1 MRSKLQ
7 AIAQTFVKQVGEDLS
22 RYTFVFPNHRAGV
35 FFRKYLSQ
43 SVDRPMFAPRV
54 MSINECFAELSDLQV
69 SDQLTLLLHLY
80 SIYQD
85 IRPNAEELERF
96 IYWGKMML
104 ADFSEIDNHLISHV
118 DTLFASVIDLH
129 NIDEHY
135 AYLSD
140 NQRRA
145 LTHFWGEYIDSDK
158 HHPNGELHQRFLHT
172 WDLLYPL
179 YTTLRERLKQRGL
192 AYEGMLHREVIEKWK
207 DIPLERFR
215 EQYVFL
221 GFNALTA
228 SETQLMLRLQE
239 MGKADFYFD
248 YDGPFLSDLQNKAS
262 MFMEENLRQFRSR
275 YDVSEPASSSD
286 LPGELDITLIS
297 VSSTVGEAHEVHR
310 ILSAM
315 DNSKGN
321 ELVRTAVVLP
331 DEQLLIPLLNAFPE
345 NISKINVTM
354 GYPLRAMSL
363 YAIVAYPDKTLVP
376 MPETASLFIE
386 QMRSVLLTKRN
397 DENAEGVYQ
406 LCKVLDRLEVA
417 LTTFTNIAFTVK
429 DIEQL
434 FKMLTQELAIPYA
447 GEPLDGLQVMGVLE
461 TRALDFDTII
471 ITGFNDDLYPG
482 HARSNSFI
490 PYALRHGF
498 GLPTPERQDAIFAY
512 NFYRMLSHAQK
523 VWLITNS
530 TTDYQH
536 SGEVS
541 RYLQQLRLQY
551 GLEIKEKLI
560 ANQLVASANTECRV
574 VEKDSRVQQ
583 LSTLSASAL
592 KIYLRCQKR
601 FYYKYIEH
609 YEEPNL
615 DDDVIVSEATLGNV
629 LHAVM
634 QHLYEPYVGRMV
646 AASDVE
652 KLLEY
657 VNDDIHWFAL
667 PALADLGGDQL
678 AARVVQTYVNK
689 VLTYDYKQAPFEYI
703 ASESHY
709 KRQFKTATKEFM
721 LHGFVDRIDRKV
733 DMVRV
738 VDYKTGGA
746 ELVFSTMAEV
756 FGRSKTNED
765 VGFEIRGEGKK
776 DVLQTLF
783 YCWLL
788 NDKYDQLAPYLYAVR
803 KMTDC
808 DAKTFV
814 YRKKTDEPLV
824 WNEEV
829 QQKFENELYALLDEI
844 FNLELPY
851 HPAKDKKTCDN
862 CAFVQ
867 ICNT

>member
-1 MRSKLQ
+1 MRSKLH

-179 YTTLRERLKQRGL
+179 YATLRERLKQRGL
-192 AYEGMLHREVIEKWK
+192 AYEGMLHREVIENWK
-207 DIPLERFR
+207 DIPEERFR

-228 SETQLMLRLQE
+228 SETQLMLLLQE

-248 YDGPFLSDLQNKAS
+248 YDSLFLRDPHNKAS

-275 YDVSEPASSSD
+275 YNVPEPATN
-286 LPGELDITLIS
+286 LAVPGKLDITLIS
-297 VSSTVGEAHEVHR
+297 VSSTVGEVHEVHR
-310 ILSAM
+310 ILSTM
-315 DNSKGN
+315 DNSKGD

-363 YAIVAYPDKTLVP
+363 YAIVAYPDKILVP

-386 QMRSVLLTKRN
+386 QMRGVLLSQRN

-406 LCKVLDRLEVA
+406 LCKVLDRLDVA
-417 LTTFTNIAFTVK
+417 LTTFTNIAFNVK

-434 FKMLTQELAIPYA
+434 FKMLTHELAIPYV

-482 HARSNSFI
+482 HTRSNSFI

-498 GLPTPERQDAIFAY
+498 GLPTSERQDAIFAY

-530 TTDYQH
+530 ATDYQH

-551 GLEIKEKLI
+551 GLEIKQKVI
-560 ANQLVASANTECRV
+560 ANQLVVSTNTECRV

-583 LSTLSASAL
+583 LSKLSASAL
-592 KIYLRCQKR
+592 KTYLRCQKR

-634 QHLYEPYVGRMV
+634 QQLYEPFVGRMV

-657 VNDDIHWFAL
+657 VNDDIYWFAL
-667 PALADLGGDQL
+667 PALADLEGDQL
-678 AARVVQTYVNK
+678 AARVVQTYVNNI
-689 VLTYDYKQAPFEYI
+689 LTYDYKQAPFEYI

-709 KRQFKTATKEFM
+709 QRQFKTATKEFL
-721 LHGFVDRIDRKV
+721 LHGFVDRIDRQV
-733 DMVRV
+733 DVVRV

-746 ELVFSTMAEV
+746 ELVFPTMAEV

-765 VGFEIRGEGKK
+765 IGFEIRGEGKK

-788 NDKYDQLAPYLYAVR
+788 NDKYDALAPYLYAVR
-803 KMTDC
+803 KMTDF

-824 WNEEV
+824 WNEEL
-829 QQKFENELYALLDEI
+829 QQEFENELYALLEEI
-844 FNLELPY
+844 VNLELPY

>member
-179 YTTLRERLKQRGL
+179 YTTLRERLKQRGI
-192 AYEGMLHREVIEKWK
+192 AYEGMLHREVIENWK
-207 DIPLERFR
+207 DIPEERFR

-228 SETQLMLRLQE
+228 SETQLMLLLQE

-248 YDGPFLSDLQNKAS
+248 YDSPFLRDPQNKAS
-262 MFMEENLRQFRSR
+262 MFMDENLRQFRSR
-275 YDVSEPASSSD
+275 YNVPEPAANVD
-286 LPGELDITLIS
+286 VLGELDITLIS
-297 VSSTVGEAHEVHR
+297 VSSTVGEVHEVHR
-310 ILSAM
+310 ILSTM
-315 DNSKGN
+315 DNSKGD

-345 NISKINVTM
+345 NISKVNVTM

-363 YAIVAYPDKTLVP
+363 YAIVAYPDKVLVP

-386 QMRSVLLTKRN
+386 QMRGVLLSQRN

-406 LCKVLDRLEVA
+406 LCKVLDRLDVA
-417 LTTFTNIAFTVK
+417 LTTFTNIAFNVK

-434 FKMLTQELAIPYA
+434 FKMLTQELAIPYV

-490 PYALRHGF
+490 PYTLRHGF
-498 GLPTPERQDAIFAY
+498 GLPTSERQDAIFAY

-530 TTDYQH
+530 ATDYQH

-551 GLEIKEKLI
+551 GLEIKEKVI
-560 ANQLVASANTECRV
+560 ANQLVVSTNTECRV
-574 VEKDSRVQQ
+574 IEKDSRVQQ
-583 LSTLSASAL
+583 LSKLSASAL
-592 KIYLRCQKR
+592 KTYLRCQKR

-634 QHLYEPYVGRMV
+634 QQLYEPFVGRMV

-667 PALADLGGDQL
+667 SALADLEGDQL
-678 AARVVQTYVNK
+678 AARVVQTYVNN
-689 VLTYDYKQAPFEYI
+689 VLTYDYKQAPFEYL

-709 KRQFKTATKEFM
+709 QRQFKTSTKEFL
-721 LHGFVDRIDRKV
+721 LHGFVDRIDRQV
-733 DMVRV
+733 DVVRV

-746 ELVFSTMAEV
+746 ELVFPTMAEV
-756 FGRSKTNED
+756 FGRNKTNED
-765 VGFEIRGEGKK
+765 TGFEIRGEGKK

-788 NDKYDQLAPYLYAVR
+788 NDKYDALAPYLYAVR
-803 KMTDC
+803 KMTDF

-824 WNEEV
+824 WKSGLTRFSRNPDSFIV
-829 QQKFENELYALLDEI
+829 NSSQGGGF
-844 FNLELPY
+844 
-851 HPAKDKKTCDN
+851 KDTW
-862 CAFVQ
+862 VLSQ
-867 ICNT
+867 

>member
-1 MRSKLQ
+1 
-7 AIAQTFVKQVGEDLS
+7 
-22 RYTFVFPNHRAGV
+22 
-35 FFRKYLSQ
+35 
-43 SVDRPMFAPRV
+43 
-54 MSINECFAELSDLQV
+54 
-69 SDQLTLLLHLY
+69 
-80 SIYQD
+80 
-85 IRPNAEELERF
+85 
-96 IYWGKMML
+96 
-104 ADFSEIDNHLISHV
+104 
-118 DTLFASVIDLH
+118 
-129 NIDEHY
+129 
-135 AYLSD
+135 
-140 NQRRA
+140 
-145 LTHFWGEYIDSDK
+145 
-158 HHPNGELHQRFLHT
+158 
-172 WDLLYPL
+172 
-179 YTTLRERLKQRGL
+179 
-192 AYEGMLHREVIEKWK
+192 
-207 DIPLERFR
+207 
-215 EQYVFL
+215 
-221 GFNALTA
+221 
-228 SETQLMLRLQE
+228 
-239 MGKADFYFD
+239 
-248 YDGPFLSDLQNKAS
+248 
-262 MFMEENLRQFRSR
+262 MEENLRQFRSR

-315 DNSKGN
+315 DNSRGD

-397 DENAEGVYQ
+397 NENAEGVYQ

-434 FKMLTQELAIPYA
+434 FKMLTQELAIPYV

-592 KIYLRCQKR
+592 KIYLRCQKQ

-634 QHLYEPYVGRMV
+634 QHLYEPFVGRMV
-646 AASDVE
+646 AASDIE

-829 QQKFENELYALLDEI
+829 QQEFENELYALLDEI

-851 HPAKDKKTCDN
+851 HPAKDKKMCDN

>member
-22 RYTFVFPNHRAGV
+22 HYTFVFPNHRAGV

-275 YDVSEPASSSD
+275 YDVSEPARSSD

-297 VSSTVGEAHEVHR
+297 VSSTVGEANEVHR

-315 DNSKGN
+315 DNSRGD

-829 QQKFENELYALLDEI
+829 QQEFENELYALLDEI

>member
-85 IRPNAEELERF
+85 IRPNAEELDRF

-192 AYEGMLHREVIEKWK
+192 AYEGMLHREVIENWK
-207 DIPLERFR
+207 DIPEERFR

-228 SETQLMLRLQE
+228 SETQLMLLLQE

-248 YDGPFLSDLQNKAS
+248 YDSPFLRDPQNKAS
-262 MFMEENLRQFRSR
+262 MFMDENLRLFRSR
-275 YDVSEPASSSD
+275 YNVPEPAANVD
-286 LPGELDITLIS
+286 VLGELDITLIS
-297 VSSTVGEAHEVHR
+297 VSSTVGEVHEVHR
-310 ILSAM
+310 ILSTM
-315 DNSKGN
+315 DNSKGD

-345 NISKINVTM
+345 NISKVNVTM

-363 YAIVAYPDKTLVP
+363 YAIVAYPDKVLVP

-386 QMRSVLLTKRN
+386 QMRGVLLSQRN

-406 LCKVLDRLEVA
+406 LCKVLDRLDGA
-417 LTTFTNIAFTVK
+417 LTTFTNIAFNVK

-434 FKMLTQELAIPYA
+434 FKMLTQELAIPYV

-490 PYALRHGF
+490 PYTLRHGF
-498 GLPTPERQDAIFAY
+498 GLPTSERQDAIFAY

-530 TTDYQH
+530 ATDYQH

-551 GLEIKEKLI
+551 GLEIKEKVI
-560 ANQLVASANTECRV
+560 ANQLVVSTNTECRV
-574 VEKDSRVQQ
+574 VEKDNRVQQ
-583 LSTLSASAL
+583 LSKLSASAL
-592 KIYLRCQKR
+592 KTYLRCQKR

-615 DDDVIVSEATLGNV
+615 DEDVIVSEATLGNV

-634 QHLYEPYVGRMV
+634 QQLYEPFVGRMV
-646 AASDVE
+646 AASDLE

-657 VNDDIHWFAL
+657 VNDDIYWFAL
-667 PALADLGGDQL
+667 SALADLEGDQL
-678 AARVVQTYVNK
+678 AN
-689 VLTYDYKQAPFEYI
+689 L
-703 ASESHY
+703 
-709 KRQFKTATKEFM
+709 RQ
-721 LHGFVDRIDRKV
+721 
-733 DMVRV
+733 
-738 VDYKTGGA
+738 
-746 ELVFSTMAEV
+746 
-756 FGRSKTNED
+756 
-765 VGFEIRGEGKK
+765 
-776 DVLQTLF
+776 
-783 YCWLL
+783 
-788 NDKYDQLAPYLYAVR
+788 
-803 KMTDC
+803 
-808 DAKTFV
+808 
-814 YRKKTDEPLV
+814 
-824 WNEEV
+824 
-829 QQKFENELYALLDEI
+829 
-844 FNLELPY
+844 
-851 HPAKDKKTCDN
+851 
-862 CAFVQ
+862 
-867 ICNT
+867 